1 VCKQWI
7 REQWDEITGLG
18 IPEVKVKNVYQ
29 IEGVCY
35 YLCKY
40 MTKAKYSDE
49 ILAVLKRRRLWAS
62 TITARPKWEQGY
74 IRVACLNGEDARNV
88 IERSTMIKLPLSAL
102 ADVASRWWACVIHVR
117 GMFGVWE
124 AAEWWRLAEIVALKD
139 AKDRRLLD
147 ERFEAFDADRERYL
161 SSISENRREWCRE
174 NTADVDT

>member
-18 IPEVKVKNVYQ
+18 IPEVNVKNVYQ
-29 IEGVCY
+29 VEGVCY

-62 TITARPKWEQGY
+62 TITARPKWDQGFVLAA
-74 IRVACLNGEDARNV
+74 RVHGAAARAV
-88 IERSTMIKLPLSAL
+88 IEEATMPVLQSSTFVDAPTRYWVSVKFA
-102 ADVASRWWACVIHVR
+102 R
-117 GMFGVWE
+117 GIFGVWE
-124 AAEWWRLAEIVALKD
+124 LVEWWRVAEIASVKEGGL
-139 AKDRRLLD
+139 RQSLQC
-147 ERFEAFDADRERYL
+147 RFDAFDADRERYL